1 MHPLSTIIKKGTK
14 SEVDSYSAFS
24 DPKKLVIT
32 ELERT
37 LRRKEVTDL
46 YICGLAWDYC
56 VGNTAL
62 DAQDLGFRTIVIED
76 CIRGLDEGKIQG
88 MKNDIG
94 KIIIHSLAGK
104 IVSITMKVWQS

>member
-1 MHPLSTIIKKGTK
+1 MSTIIRKGTK

-37 LRRKEVTDL
+37 LRRKDVTDL

-76 CIRGLDEGKIQG
+76 CTRGLDEGKIQG

-94 KIIIHSLAGK
+94 KIFVQSCVQNCINNNES
-104 IVSITMKVWQS
+104 SSKVI